1 MIIRRTHCFMIIF
14 IDADFS
20 TKIIGSEGTPR
31 WALDASKTDQ
41 RIESCFGNLNLEP
54 KTVLDFWT

>member
-1 MIIRRTHCFMIIF
+1 MIIF

-41 RIESCFGNLNLEP
+41 RIESFFGNLNLEL